1 MPTPGMLM
9 LSVAVALVLA
19 LMLVADDEMVL
30 VVVDVVAGNAAGGVV
45 PAGSGGL
52 NNPLGTFTDLEL
64 FDMAAVVV
72 EADSGGCV
80 GTILTIKALCGWG
93 GLMSLAVTH
102 VTGILNDS
110 DLRWAVKG

>member
-1 MPTPGMLM
+1 MVT
-9 LSVAVALVLA
+9 LSVAVTFALA
-19 LMLVADDEMVL
+19 LMLVADDELLL
-30 VVVDVVAGNAAGGVV
+30 VVVDVVAGNTAGGVV
-45 PAGSGGL
+45 PAGGCGL
-52 NNPLGTFTDLEL
+52 NNPSGTFADLEL

-80 GTILTIKALCGWG
+80 GTIPTIKALCGWG

>member
-1 MPTPGMLM
+1 MAVV
-9 LSVAVALVLA
+9 VAV
-19 LMLVADDEMVL
+19 
-30 VVVDVVAGNAAGGVV
+30 GGVV
-45 PAGSGGL
+45 LGDVSAGVPAE
-52 NNPLGTFTDLEL
+52 LEL

-80 GTILTIKALCGWG
+80 GPIPTIKALCGWG
-93 GLMSLAVTH
+93 DLMSLVVTH

>member
-1 MPTPGMLM
+1 M
-9 LSVAVALVLA
+9 AVALVLA
-19 LMLVADDEMVL
+19 LVLVADDEVVL
-30 VVVDVVAGNAAGGVV
+30 VVVDVVAGTAAGGVV
-45 PAGSGGL
+45 PVGGGRL
-52 NNPLGTFTDLEL
+52 NNPLGTFKDLEL

-80 GTILTIKALCGWG
+80 GTIPTIKALCGWG
-93 GLMSLAVTH
+93 GLMSSAVTH

>member
-1 MPTPGMLM
+1 M

-19 LMLVADDEMVL
+19 LMLVADDEMV
-30 VVVDVVAGNAAGGVV
+30 VDVVAGNAAG
-45 PAGSGGL
+45 P
-52 NNPLGTFTDLEL
+52 PGTFTDLEL

-80 GTILTIKALCGWG
+80 GTIPTIKALCGWG
-93 GLMSLAVTH
+93 GLMSSAVTH

-110 DLRWAVKG
+110 DLRWVVKG